1 MSTPHQSR
9 TYSTSNTMRRLQAFF
24 LTLIL
29 SLVAV
34 PLCAGS
40 DVDSLRIKMSLQD
53 DGSAVV
59 TETWRIDVSDDIT
72 EWYLVADNMGRMIIS
87 DLHVK
92 DETGNEYINEG
103 EWNVN
108 RSRAGKAG
116 RCGLV
121 TKPDGYEICW
131 GVGSSGPHLYTV
143 SYLLTGLVKGHKDM
157 DGFNHMF
164 VARELGSSPQSVVL
178 TISRPGQDFT
188 TENTKVW
195 AFGFRGEIHV
205 EDGAVVARTTEPFTR
220 RSALIAMVGFEKG
233 LFHPSLYESRTFDE
247 VRQTAMEG
255 SDYREPDDDGGDFWF
270 GLFVGLGAM
279 LSVFASVKY
288 ISKTVR
294 RKKELLGGR
303 MKDVQWY
310 RDAPQNGNLVRSSNI
325 LLAFSGN
332 SMQERQNLIAAYI
345 TRLFYRGAFEIVPQ
359 PGKSNPLMKI
369 KDLEIEGAEDSYSDA
384 GLEAELYSFIKEAA
398 GDDCLLQRHELKRWA
413 DSHGKRLYSW
423 GQRALNG
430 TATIWTIKPEEARQ
444 VFGLRRYL
452 KDFTLIK
459 DRGVVEVKLW
469 NNYLI
474 FASLYGIADQLM
486 KDFRK
491 VCPEY
496 FTLSSAAELLD
507 DDMTTLVIWNM
518 INMTSRNFNTAASA
532 YEASRAGDSGSSW
545 SGGGGMASWGGG
557 GGFSG
562 GGSGGGGR

>member
-1 MSTPHQSR
+1 
-9 TYSTSNTMRRLQAFF
+9 MRRLQAFF
-24 LTLIL
+24 LAVIL

-40 DVDSLRIKMSLQD
+40 DVDSLRINVELRD

-72 EWYLVADNMGRMIIS
+72 EWYLVADNMGRMTIENLRVS
-87 DLHVK
+87 
-92 DETGNEYINEG
+92 DETGNEYLNEG
-103 EWNVN
+103 EWDVN
-108 RSRAGKAG
+108 RSRARKAG

-121 TKPDGYEICW
+121 TKSDGYEICW
-131 GVGSSGPHLYTV
+131 GVGSSGWHTYTV
-143 SYLLTGLVKGHKDM
+143 RYLLTGLVKGHEDM

-164 VARELGSSPQSVVL
+164 VTRDLGSSPQSIIL
-178 TISRPGQDFT
+178 TIRKLGVAFT
-188 TENTKVW
+188 AENTKVW

-205 EDGAVVARTTEPFTR
+205 EDGAVVARTTQPFTR

-233 LFHPSLYESRTFDE
+233 LFHPALTEVRTFDE
-247 VRQTAMEG
+247 VRQAAMEG
-255 SDYREPDDDGGDFWF
+255 SDYREPEEEGDGVFWY
-270 GLFVGLGAM
+270 GLLIGLGVI
-279 LSVFASVKY
+279 LSVFVSVKV
-288 ISKTVR
+288 IVKTVR
-294 RKKELLGGR
+294 RKRELLGGR
-303 MKDVQWY
+303 MKDVAWF
-310 RDAPQNGNLVRSSNI
+310 RDAPLGGDLKRSSNI

-332 SMQERQNLIAAYI
+332 TMQERQNLIAAYI

-359 PGKSNPLMKI
+359 HGKSKPLMKI
-369 KDLEIEGAEDSYSDA
+369 KDLEIDNHDDSSSDT
-384 GLEAELYSFIKEAA
+384 GLESRLYSFIKEVA
-398 GDDCLLQRHELKRWA
+398 GEDGILQKNELQRWA
-413 DSHGKRLYSW
+413 DRHGEELYDW
-423 GQRALNG
+423 GQDAKND
-430 TATIWTIKPEEARQ
+430 ATIWTITPEDARQ

-469 NNYLI
+469 NDYLI

-518 INMTSRNFNTAASA
+518 INMTSRNFNTAATA

>member
-1 MSTPHQSR
+1 
-9 TYSTSNTMRRLQAFF
+9 MRRLQALF
-24 LTLIL
+24 LAAVL

-40 DVDSLRIKMSLQD
+40 DVDSLRINVELRD
-53 DGSAVV
+53 DGAALV
-59 TETWRIDVSDDIT
+59 TETWRINVSDDIS
-72 EWYLVADNMGRMIIS
+72 EWYLVADNMGRMTIE
-87 DLHVK
+87 DLRVS
-92 DETGNEYINEG
+92 DETGNEYVNEG

-108 RSRAGKAG
+108 RSRARKAG

-121 TKPDGYEICW
+121 TKSDGYEICW
-131 GVGSSGPHLYTV
+131 GVGSSGWHTYTV
-143 SYLLTGLVKGHKDM
+143 RYLLTGLVKGHEDL

-164 VARELGSSPQSVVL
+164 VARDLGSSPQSIVL
-178 TISRPGQDFT
+178 TIRKPGLEFT

-195 AFGFRGEIHV
+195 AFGFHGEIHV
-205 EDGAVVARTTEPFTR
+205 EDGVVVARTTEPFTR

-233 LFHPSLYESRTFDE
+233 LFHPALAESRTFDE

-255 SDYREPDDDGGDFWF
+255 SDYREPDKDGDFWI
-270 GLFVGLGAM
+270 GLLVGLGVV
-279 LSVFASVKY
+279 LSVFVSVKV
-288 ISKTVR
+288 IVKTVK
-294 RKKELLGGR
+294 RKRELLGGGMR
-303 MKDVQWY
+303 NVAWF
-310 RDAPQNGNLVRSSNI
+310 RDAPLGGDLKKSSNI

-332 SMQERQNLIAAYI
+332 TMLERQNLIAAYI

-359 PGKSNPLMKI
+359 PGKSKPLMKI
-369 KDLEIEGAEDSYSDA
+369 RDLEVDDSTDSRSDA
-384 GLEAELYSFIKEAA
+384 GLESRLYSFIKEAA
-398 GDDCLLQRHELKRWA
+398 GEDGILQKNELQRWA
-413 DSHGKRLYSW
+413 NRHGEALYDW
-423 GQRALNG
+423 GLDAWNG
-430 TATIWTIKPEEARQ
+430 VTIWTMKPEDARQ

-452 KDFTLIK
+452 KDFTMIK

-496 FTLSSAAELLD
+496 FTLSSAARLLD
-507 DDMTTLVIWNM
+507 DDVTTFMIWNM
-518 INMTSRNFNTAASA
+518 INMTSRDFNTAAST
-532 YEASRAGDSGSSW
+532 YEASRSNDSGSGW

>member
-1 MSTPHQSR
+1 
-9 TYSTSNTMRRLQAFF
+9 MRRLQALF
-24 LTLIL
+24 LAAVL

-40 DVDSLRIKMSLQD
+40 DVDSLRINVELRD
-53 DGSAVV
+53 DGAALV
-59 TETWRIDVSDDIT
+59 TETWRINVSDDIS
-72 EWYLVADNMGRMIIS
+72 EWYLVADNMGRMTIE
-87 DLHVK
+87 DLRVC
-92 DETGNEYINEG
+92 DETGNEYVNEG

-108 RSRAGKAG
+108 RSRARKAG

-121 TKPDGYEICW
+121 TKSDGYEICW
-131 GVGSSGPHLYTV
+131 GVGNSGWHTYTV
-143 SYLLTGLVKGHKDM
+143 RYLLTGLVKGHEDL

-164 VARELGSSPQSVVL
+164 VARDLGSSPQSIVL
-178 TISRPGQDFT
+178 TIRKPGLELT

-195 AFGFRGEIHV
+195 AFGFHGEIHV

-220 RSALIAMVGFEKG
+220 RSALIAMAGFEKG
-233 LFHPSLYESRTFDE
+233 LFHPALTESRTFDE

-255 SDYREPDDDGGDFWF
+255 SDYREPDKDGDFWI
-270 GLFVGLGAM
+270 GLLVGLGVV
-279 LSVFASVKY
+279 LSVFVSVKV
-288 ISKTVR
+288 IVKTVK
-294 RKKELLGGR
+294 RKRELLGGGMR
-303 MKDVQWY
+303 NVAWF
-310 RDAPQNGNLVRSSNI
+310 RDAPLAGDLKKSSNI

-332 SMQERQNLIAAYI
+332 TMLERQNLIAAYI
-345 TRLFYRGAFEIVPQ
+345 TRLFYRGAFEVIPQ
-359 PGKSNPLMKI
+359 PGNSKPLMRI
-369 KDLEIEGAEDSYSDA
+369 RELEVDDSTDAHSDA
-384 GLEAELYSFIKEAA
+384 GLESRLYSFIKEAA
-398 GDDCLLQRHELKRWA
+398 GEDGILQKNELQRWA
-413 DSHGKRLYSW
+413 NRHGEALYDW
-423 GQRALNG
+423 GLDAWNG
-430 TATIWTIKPEEARQ
+430 VTIWTMKPEDARQ

-452 KDFTLIK
+452 KDFTMIK

-496 FTLSSAAELLD
+496 FTLSSAARLLD
-507 DDMTTLVIWNM
+507 DDVTTFMIWNM
-518 INMTSRNFNTAASA
+518 IKMTSRDFNTAAST
-532 YEASRAGDSGSSW
+532 YEASRSNDSGSGW

>member
-1 MSTPHQSR
+1 
-9 TYSTSNTMRRLQAFF
+9 MRRLQALF
-24 LTLIL
+24 LAAVL

-40 DVDSLRIKMSLQD
+40 DVDSLRINVELRD
-53 DGSAVV
+53 DGAALV
-59 TETWRIDVSDDIT
+59 TETWRINVSDDIS
-72 EWYLVADNMGRMIIS
+72 EWYLVADNMGRMTIE
-87 DLHVK
+87 DLRVC
-92 DETGNEYINEG
+92 DETGNEYVNEG

-108 RSRAGKAG
+108 RSRARKAG

-121 TKPDGYEICW
+121 TKSDGYEICW
-131 GVGSSGPHLYTV
+131 GVGSSGWHTYTV
-143 SYLLTGLVKGHKDM
+143 RYLLTGLVKGHEDL

-164 VARELGSSPQSVVL
+164 VARNLGSSPQSIVL
-178 TISRPGQDFT
+178 TIRKPGLELT

-195 AFGFRGEIHV
+195 AFGFHGEIHV

-220 RSALIAMVGFEKG
+220 RSALIAMAGFEKG
-233 LFHPSLYESRTFDE
+233 LFHPALTESRTFDE

-255 SDYREPDDDGGDFWF
+255 SDYREPDKDGDFWI
-270 GLFVGLGAM
+270 GLLVGLGVV
-279 LSVFASVKY
+279 LSVFVSVKV
-288 ISKTVR
+288 IVKTVK
-294 RKKELLGGR
+294 RKRELLGGGMR
-303 MKDVQWY
+303 NVAWF
-310 RDAPQNGNLVRSSNI
+310 RDAPLAGDLKKSSNI

-332 SMQERQNLIAAYI
+332 TMLERQNLIAAYI

-359 PGKSNPLMKI
+359 PGKSKPLMRI
-369 KDLEIEGAEDSYSDA
+369 RELEVDDSTDSRSDA
-384 GLEAELYSFIKEAA
+384 GLESRLYSFIKEAA
-398 GDDCLLQRHELKRWA
+398 GEDGILQKNELQRWA
-413 DSHGKRLYSW
+413 NRHGEALYDW
-423 GQRALNG
+423 GLDAWNG
-430 TATIWTIKPEEARQ
+430 VTIWTMKPEDARQ

-452 KDFTLIK
+452 KDFTMIK

-496 FTLSSAAELLD
+496 FTLSSAARLLD
-507 DDMTTLVIWNM
+507 DDVTTFMIWNM
-518 INMTSRNFNTAASA
+518 INMTSRDFNTAAST
-532 YEASRAGDSGSSW
+532 YEASRSNDSGSGW

>member
-1 MSTPHQSR
+1 
-9 TYSTSNTMRRLQAFF
+9 MRRLQALF
-24 LTLIL
+24 LAAVL

-40 DVDSLRIKMSLQD
+40 DVDSLRINVELRD
-53 DGSAVV
+53 DGAALV
-59 TETWRIDVSDDIT
+59 TETWRINVSDDIS
-72 EWYLVADNMGRMIIS
+72 EWYLVADNMGRMTIE
-87 DLHVK
+87 DLRVC
-92 DETGNEYINEG
+92 DETGNEYVNEG

-108 RSRAGKAG
+108 RSRARKVG

-121 TKPDGYEICW
+121 TKSDGYEICW
-131 GVGSSGPHLYTV
+131 GVGSSGWHTYTV
-143 SYLLTGLVKGHKDM
+143 RYLLTGLVKGHEDL

-164 VARELGSSPQSVVL
+164 VARDLGSSPQSIVL
-178 TISRPGQDFT
+178 TIRKPGLEFT

-195 AFGFRGEIHV
+195 AFGFHGEIHV
-205 EDGAVVARTTEPFTR
+205 EDGVVVARTTEPFTR

-233 LFHPSLYESRTFDE
+233 LFHPALAESRTFDE

-255 SDYREPDDDGGDFWF
+255 SDYREPDKDGDFWI
-270 GLFVGLGAM
+270 GLLVGLGVV
-279 LSVFASVKY
+279 LSVFVSVKV
-288 ISKTVR
+288 IVKTVK
-294 RKKELLGGR
+294 RKRELLGGGMR
-303 MKDVQWY
+303 NVAWF
-310 RDAPQNGNLVRSSNI
+310 RDAPLGGDLKKSSNI

-332 SMQERQNLIAAYI
+332 TMLERQNLIAAYI

-359 PGKSNPLMKI
+359 PGKSKPLMRI
-369 KDLEIEGAEDSYSDA
+369 RELEVDDSTDSRSDA
-384 GLEAELYSFIKEAA
+384 GLESRLYSFIKEAA
-398 GDDCLLQRHELKRWA
+398 SEDGILQKNELQRWA
-413 DSHGKRLYSW
+413 NRHGEALYDW
-423 GQRALNG
+423 GLDAWNG
-430 TATIWTIKPEEARQ
+430 VTIWTMKPEDARQ

-452 KDFTLIK
+452 KDFTMIK

-496 FTLSSAAELLD
+496 FTLSSAARLLD
-507 DDMTTLVIWNM
+507 DDVTTFMIWNM
-518 INMTSRNFNTAASA
+518 INMTSRDFNTAAST
-532 YEASRAGDSGSSW
+532 YEASRSNDSGSGW

>member
-1 MSTPHQSR
+1 
-9 TYSTSNTMRRLQAFF
+9 MRRLQALF
-24 LTLIL
+24 LAAVL

-40 DVDSLRIKMSLQD
+40 DVDSLRINVELRD
-53 DGSAVV
+53 DGAALV
-59 TETWRIDVSDDIT
+59 TETWRINVSDDIS
-72 EWYLVADNMGRMIIS
+72 EWYLVADNMGRMTIE
-87 DLHVK
+87 DLRVC
-92 DETGNEYINEG
+92 DETGNEYVNEG

-108 RSRAGKAG
+108 RSRARKVG

-121 TKPDGYEICW
+121 TKSDGYEICW
-131 GVGSSGPHLYTV
+131 GVGSSGWHTYTV
-143 SYLLTGLVKGHKDM
+143 RYLLTGLVKGHEDL

-164 VARELGSSPQSVVL
+164 VARDLGSSPQSIVL
-178 TISRPGQDFT
+178 TIRKPGLEFT

-195 AFGFRGEIHV
+195 AFGFHGEIHV
-205 EDGAVVARTTEPFTR
+205 EDGVVVARTTEPFTR
-220 RSALIAMVGFEKG
+220 RSALIAMAGFEKG
-233 LFHPSLYESRTFDE
+233 LFHPALAESRTFDE

-255 SDYREPDDDGGDFWF
+255 SDYREPDKDGDFWI
-270 GLFVGLGAM
+270 GLLVGLGVV
-279 LSVFASVKY
+279 LSVFVSVKV
-288 ISKTVR
+288 IVKTVK
-294 RKKELLGGR
+294 RKRELLGGGMR
-303 MKDVQWY
+303 NVAWF
-310 RDAPQNGNLVRSSNI
+310 RDAPLGGDLKKSSNI

-332 SMQERQNLIAAYI
+332 TMLERQNLIAAYI

-359 PGKSNPLMKI
+359 PGKSKPLMKI
-369 KDLEIEGAEDSYSDA
+369 RDLEVDDSTDSRSDA
-384 GLEAELYSFIKEAA
+384 GLESRLYSFIKEAA
-398 GDDCLLQRHELKRWA
+398 GEDGILQKNELQRWA
-413 DSHGKRLYSW
+413 NRHGEALYDW
-423 GQRALNG
+423 GLDAWNG
-430 TATIWTIKPEEARQ
+430 VTIWTMKPEDARQ

-452 KDFTLIK
+452 KDFTMIK

-496 FTLSSAAELLD
+496 FTLSSAARLLD
-507 DDMTTLVIWNM
+507 DDVTTFMIWNM
-518 INMTSRNFNTAASA
+518 INMTSRDFNTAAST
-532 YEASRAGDSGSSW
+532 YEASRSNDSGSGW

>member
-1 MSTPHQSR
+1 
-9 TYSTSNTMRRLQAFF
+9 MRRLQALF
-24 LTLIL
+24 LAAVL

-40 DVDSLRIKMSLQD
+40 DVDSLRINVELRD
-53 DGSAVV
+53 DGAALV
-59 TETWRIDVSDDIT
+59 TETWRINVSDDIS
-72 EWYLVADNMGRMIIS
+72 EWYLVADNMGRMTIE
-87 DLHVK
+87 DLRVC
-92 DETGNEYINEG
+92 DETGNEYVNEG

-108 RSRAGKAG
+108 RSRARKVG

-121 TKPDGYEICW
+121 TKSDGYEICW
-131 GVGSSGPHLYTV
+131 GVGSSGWHTYTV
-143 SYLLTGLVKGHKDM
+143 RYLLTGLVKGHEDL

-164 VARELGSSPQSVVL
+164 VARDLGSSPQSIVL
-178 TISRPGQDFT
+178 TIRKPGLELT

-195 AFGFRGEIHV
+195 AFGFHGEIHV

-233 LFHPSLYESRTFDE
+233 LFHPALAESRTFDE

-255 SDYREPDDDGGDFWF
+255 SDYREPDKDGDFWI
-270 GLFVGLGAM
+270 GLLVGLGVV
-279 LSVFASVKY
+279 LSVFVSVKV
-288 ISKTVR
+288 IVKTVK
-294 RKKELLGGR
+294 RKRELLGGGMR
-303 MKDVQWY
+303 NVAWF
-310 RDAPQNGNLVRSSNI
+310 RDAPLGGDLKKSSNI

-332 SMQERQNLIAAYI
+332 TMLERQNLIAAYI

-359 PGKSNPLMKI
+359 PGKSKPLMRI
-369 KDLEIEGAEDSYSDA
+369 RELEVDDSTDSRSDA
-384 GLEAELYSFIKEAA
+384 GLESRLYSFIKEAA
-398 GDDCLLQRHELKRWA
+398 GEDGILQKNELQRWA
-413 DSHGKRLYSW
+413 NRHGEALYDW
-423 GQRALNG
+423 GLDAWNG
-430 TATIWTIKPEEARQ
+430 VTIWTMKPEDARQ

-452 KDFTLIK
+452 KDFTMIK

-496 FTLSSAAELLD
+496 FTLSSAARLLD
-507 DDMTTLVIWNM
+507 DDVTTFMIWNM
-518 INMTSRNFNTAASA
+518 INMTSRDFNTAAST
-532 YEASRAGDSGSSW
+532 YEASRSNDSGSGW

>member
-1 MSTPHQSR
+1 
-9 TYSTSNTMRRLQAFF
+9 MRRLQALF
-24 LTLIL
+24 LAAVL

-40 DVDSLRIKMSLQD
+40 DVDSLRINVELRD
-53 DGSAVV
+53 DGAALV
-59 TETWRIDVSDDIT
+59 TEIWRINVSDDIS
-72 EWYLVADNMGRMIIS
+72 EWYLVADNMGRMTIE
-87 DLHVK
+87 DLMVS
-92 DETGNEYINEG
+92 DETAYESYEYVNEG
-103 EWNVN
+103 EWDVN
-108 RSRAGKAG
+108 RSRARKAG

-121 TKPDGYEICW
+121 TKSDGYEICW
-131 GVGSSGPHLYTV
+131 GVGSSGWHTYTV
-143 SYLLTGLVKGHKDM
+143 RYLLTGLVKGHEDL

-164 VARELGSSPQSVVL
+164 VARDLGSSPQSIVL
-178 TISRPGQDFT
+178 TIRKPGLELT

-195 AFGFRGEIHV
+195 AFGFHGEIHV

-233 LFHPSLYESRTFDE
+233 LFHPALTESRTFDE

-255 SDYREPDDDGGDFWF
+255 SDYREPDKGGDFWI
-270 GLFVGLGAM
+270 GLLVGLGVV
-279 LSVFASVKY
+279 LSVFVSVKV
-288 ISKTVR
+288 IVKTVK
-294 RKKELLGGR
+294 RKRELLGGR
-303 MKDVQWY
+303 MRNVAWY
-310 RDAPQNGNLVRSSNI
+310 RDAPLGGDLKKSSNI

-332 SMQERQNLIAAYI
+332 TMLERQNLIAAYI

-359 PGKSNPLMKI
+359 PGKSKPLMKI
-369 KDLEIEGAEDSYSDA
+369 RDLEMEDTDDSRSDT
-384 GLEAELYSFIKEAA
+384 GLESRLYSFIKEAA
-398 GDDCLLQRHELKRWA
+398 GNDGILQKNELQNWA
-413 DSHGKRLYSW
+413 RLHGEELYEW
-423 GQRALNG
+423 GLDARNYVN
-430 TATIWTIKPEEARQ
+430 IWTMKPEDARQ

-452 KDFTLIK
+452 KDFTMIK

-496 FTLSSAAELLD
+496 FTLSSAARLLD
-507 DDMTTLVIWNM
+507 DDVTTFMIWNM
-518 INMTSRNFNTAASA
+518 INMTSRDFNTAAST
-532 YEASRAGDSGSSW
+532 YEASRSNDSGSSW

>member
-1 MSTPHQSR
+1 
-9 TYSTSNTMRRLQAFF
+9 MRRLQALF
-24 LTLIL
+24 LAAVL

-40 DVDSLRIKMSLQD
+40 DVDSLRINVELRD
-53 DGSAVV
+53 DGAALV
-59 TETWRIDVSDDIT
+59 TETWRINVSDDIS
-72 EWYLVADNMGRMIIS
+72 EWYLVADNMGWMTIE
-87 DLHVK
+87 DLRVC
-92 DETGNEYINEG
+92 DETGNEYVNEG

-108 RSRAGKAG
+108 RSRARKAG

-121 TKPDGYEICW
+121 TKSDGYEICW
-131 GVGSSGPHLYTV
+131 GVGSSGWHTYTV
-143 SYLLTGLVKGHKDM
+143 RYLLTGLVKGHEDL

-164 VARELGSSPQSVVL
+164 VARDLGSSPQSIVL
-178 TISRPGQDFT
+178 TIRKPGLEFT

-195 AFGFRGEIHV
+195 AFGFHGEIHV
-205 EDGAVVARTTEPFTR
+205 EDGVVVARTTEPFTR

-233 LFHPSLYESRTFDE
+233 LFHPALAESRTFDE

-255 SDYREPDDDGGDFWF
+255 SDYREPDKDGDFWI
-270 GLFVGLGAM
+270 GLLVGLGVV
-279 LSVFASVKY
+279 LSVFVSVKV
-288 ISKTVR
+288 IVKTVK
-294 RKKELLGGR
+294 RKRELLGGGMR
-303 MKDVQWY
+303 NVAWF
-310 RDAPQNGNLVRSSNI
+310 RDAPLGGDLKKSSNI

-332 SMQERQNLIAAYI
+332 TMLERQNLIAAYI

-359 PGKSNPLMKI
+359 PGKSKPLMKI
-369 KDLEIEGAEDSYSDA
+369 RDLEVDDSTDSRSDA
-384 GLEAELYSFIKEAA
+384 GLESRLYSFIKEAA
-398 GDDCLLQRHELKRWA
+398 GEDGILQKNELQRWA
-413 DSHGKRLYSW
+413 NRHGEALYDW
-423 GQRALNG
+423 GLDAWNG
-430 TATIWTIKPEEARQ
+430 VTIWTMKPEDARQ

-452 KDFTLIK
+452 KDFTMIK

-496 FTLSSAAELLD
+496 FTLSSAARLLD
-507 DDMTTLVIWNM
+507 DDVTTFMIWNM
-518 INMTSRNFNTAASA
+518 INMTSRDFNTAAST
-532 YEASRAGDSGSSW
+532 YEASRSNDSGSGW

>member
-1 MSTPHQSR
+1 MKK
-9 TYSTSNTMRRLQAFF
+9 LLAFF
-24 LTLIL
+24 LTVIL
-29 SLVAV
+29 SIIAV
-34 PLCAGS
+34 PICVGS
-40 DVDSLRIKMSLQD
+40 EVDSLSINVDLQD
-53 DGSAVV
+53 DGSAFVN
-59 TETWRIDVSDDIT
+59 ETWRIDVSSDIS
-72 EWYLVADNMGRMIIS
+72 EWYLVADNMGRMTIS
-87 DLHVK
+87 DLQVC
-92 DETGNEYINEG
+92 DETGNEYVNEG
-103 EWNVN
+103 EWDVN

-131 GVGSSGPHLYTV
+131 GVGSPGRHTYKV
-143 SYLLTGLVKGHKDM
+143 RYLLTGLVKGHDDM

-164 VARELGSSPQSVVL
+164 VARGLDSSPESVIL
-178 TISRPGQDFT
+178 TIRKQGTVFSM
-188 TENTKVW
+188 ENTKVW

-205 EDGAVVARTTEPFTR
+205 EDGAVVARTTEPFN
-220 RSALIAMVGFEKG
+220 RSSAMIVMVGFEKG
-233 LFHPSLYESRTFDE
+233 LFHPSLFESRTFGQVHE
-247 VRQTAMEG
+247 AAMEG
-255 SDYREPDDDGGDFWF
+255 SDYRKPEGGKGEGFWM
-270 GLFVGLGAM
+270 GILAVLGIA
-279 LSVFASVKY
+279 LSVFVSVMY
-288 ISKTVR
+288 IGKTVK

-310 RDAPQNGNLVRSSNI
+310 RDAPLEGNLARSCNI

-332 SMQERQNLIAAYI
+332 KMQERQNLIAAYI

-359 PGKSNPLMKI
+359 PGKSKPLMRI
-369 KDLEIEGAEDSYSDA
+369 KALEIGRDADSRSDI

-398 GDDCLLQRHELKRWA
+398 GEDGLLQRHELKRWA
-413 DSHGKRLYSW
+413 DSHGERLYNW
-423 GQRALNG
+423 GQMALDG
-430 TATIWTIKPEEARQ
+430 TTTIWTIKPEEARQ

-469 NNYLI
+469 NNYMI

-496 FTLSSAAELLD
+496 FTLSPVTEPLD

-518 INMTSRNFNTAASA
+518 INMTSRNFNSASVN
-532 YEASRAGDSGSSW
+532 YEAFRAENSGSSW
-545 SGGGGMASWGGG
+545 GGGGGMASWGGG

>member
-1 MSTPHQSR
+1 
-9 TYSTSNTMRRLQAFF
+9 MRRLQALF
-24 LTLIL
+24 LAAVL

-40 DVDSLRIKMSLQD
+40 DVDSLRINVELRD
-53 DGSAVV
+53 DGAALV
-59 TETWRIDVSDDIT
+59 TETWRINVSDDIS
-72 EWYLVADNMGRMIIS
+72 EWYLVADNMGRMTIE
-87 DLHVK
+87 DLRVS
-92 DETGNEYINEG
+92 DETAYESYEYINEG

-108 RSRAGKAG
+108 RSRARKAG

-121 TKPDGYEICW
+121 TKSDGYEICW
-131 GVGSSGPHLYTV
+131 GVGSSGWHTYTV
-143 SYLLTGLVKGHKDM
+143 RYLLTGLVKGHEDL

-164 VARELGSSPQSVVL
+164 VARDLGSSPQSIVL
-178 TISRPGQDFT
+178 TIRKLGLELT

-195 AFGFRGEIHV
+195 AFGFHGEIHV

-233 LFHPSLYESRTFDE
+233 LFHPALTESRTFDE

-255 SDYREPDDDGGDFWF
+255 SDYREPDKDGDFWI
-270 GLFVGLGAM
+270 GLLVGLGVV
-279 LSVFASVKY
+279 LSVFVSVKV
-288 ISKTVR
+288 IVKTVK
-294 RKKELLGGR
+294 RKRELLGGGMR
-303 MKDVQWY
+303 NVAWF
-310 RDAPQNGNLVRSSNI
+310 RDAPLGGDLKKSSNI

-332 SMQERQNLIAAYI
+332 TMLERQNLIAAYI

-359 PGKSNPLMKI
+359 PGKSKPLMRI
-369 KDLEIEGAEDSYSDA
+369 RELEVDDSTDSRSDA
-384 GLEAELYSFIKEAA
+384 GLESRLYSFIKEAA
-398 GDDCLLQRHELKRWA
+398 GEDGILQKNELQRWA
-413 DSHGKRLYSW
+413 NRHGEALYDW
-423 GQRALNG
+423 GVDAWNG
-430 TATIWTIKPEEARQ
+430 VTIWTMKPEDARQ

-452 KDFTLIK
+452 KDFTMIK

-496 FTLSSAAELLD
+496 FTLSSAARLLD
-507 DDMTTLVIWNM
+507 DDVTTFMIWNM
-518 INMTSRNFNTAASA
+518 INMTSRDFNTAAST
-532 YEASRAGDSGSSW
+532 YEASRSNDSGSGW

>member
-1 MSTPHQSR
+1 
-9 TYSTSNTMRRLQAFF
+9 MRRLQALF
-24 LTLIL
+24 LAAVL

-40 DVDSLRIKMSLQD
+40 DVDSLRINVELRD
-53 DGSAVV
+53 DGAALV
-59 TETWRIDVSDDIT
+59 TETWRINVSDDIS
-72 EWYLVADNMGRMIIS
+72 EWYLVADNMGRMTIE
-87 DLHVK
+87 DLRVC
-92 DETGNEYINEG
+92 DETGNEYVNEG

-108 RSRAGKAG
+108 RSRARKAG

-121 TKPDGYEICW
+121 TKSDGYEICW
-131 GVGSSGPHLYTV
+131 GVGSSGWHTYTV
-143 SYLLTGLVKGHKDM
+143 RYLHTGLVKGHEDL

-164 VARELGSSPQSVVL
+164 VARDLGSSPQSIVL
-178 TISRPGQDFT
+178 TIRKPGLELT

-195 AFGFRGEIHV
+195 AFGFHGEIHV

-233 LFHPSLYESRTFDE
+233 LFHPALTESRTFDE

-255 SDYREPDDDGGDFWF
+255 SDYREPDKDGDFWI
-270 GLFVGLGAM
+270 GLLVGLGVV
-279 LSVFASVKY
+279 LSVFVSVKV
-288 ISKTVR
+288 IVKTVK
-294 RKKELLGGR
+294 RKRELLGGGMR
-303 MKDVQWY
+303 NVAWF
-310 RDAPQNGNLVRSSNI
+310 RDAPLGGDLKKSSNI

-332 SMQERQNLIAAYI
+332 TMLERQNLIAAYI

-359 PGKSNPLMKI
+359 PGKSKPLMRI
-369 KDLEIEGAEDSYSDA
+369 RELEVDDSTDSRSDA
-384 GLEAELYSFIKEAA
+384 GLESRLYSFIKEAA
-398 GDDCLLQRHELKRWA
+398 GEDGILQKNELQRWA
-413 DSHGKRLYSW
+413 NRHGEALYDW
-423 GQRALNG
+423 GVDAWNG
-430 TATIWTIKPEEARQ
+430 VTIWTMKPEDARQ

-452 KDFTLIK
+452 KDFTMIK

-496 FTLSSAAELLD
+496 FTLSSAARLLD
-507 DDMTTLVIWNM
+507 DDVTTFMIWNM
-518 INMTSRNFNTAASA
+518 INMTSRDFNTAAST
-532 YEASRAGDSGSSW
+532 YEASRSNDSGSGW

>member
-1 MSTPHQSR
+1 MK
-9 TYSTSNTMRRLQAFF
+9 RLQALF
-24 LTLIL
+24 LALIF

-40 DVDSLRIKMSLQD
+40 DVDSLRISVELRD
-53 DGSAVV
+53 DGAALV
-59 TETWRIDVSDDIT
+59 TETWRINVSDDIS
-72 EWYLVADNMGRMIIS
+72 EWYLVADNMGRMTIE
-87 DLHVK
+87 DLRVS
-92 DETGNEYINEG
+92 DETAYESYEYINEG
-103 EWNVN
+103 EWDVN
-108 RSRAGKAG
+108 RSRARKAG

-131 GVGSSGPHLYTV
+131 GVGSSGWHTYTV
-143 SYLLTGLVKGHKDM
+143 RYLLTGLVKGHEDM

-164 VARELGSSPQSVVL
+164 VTRGLGSSPQSIVL
-178 TISRPGQDFT
+178 TIRKPGLEFT

-205 EDGAVVARTTEPFTR
+205 ENGIVVARTTEPFTR
-220 RSALIAMVGFEKG
+220 QSAMIAMVGFDKG
-233 LFHPSLYESRTFDE
+233 IFHPALTEARTFDE
-247 VRQTAMEG
+247 VRERAMEG
-255 SDYREPDDDGGDFWF
+255 SDYHKPEEDNGDFWW
-270 GLFVGLGAM
+270 GIFVGLGIVM
-279 LSVFASVKY
+279 SVFVSVKY
-288 ISKTVR
+288 ITKTVK
-294 RKKELLGGR
+294 RKRELLGGR

-310 RDAPQNGNLVRSSNI
+310 RDTPLGGNLVRSSNI

-359 PGKSNPLMKI
+359 PGKSKPLMRI
-369 KDLEIEGAEDSYSDA
+369 KEMEFTDADNSYSDV

-398 GDDCLLQRHELKRWA
+398 GEDGLLQKHELKRWA
-413 DSHGKRLYSW
+413 DSHGKSLYSW
-423 GQRALNG
+423 GQRALSG
-430 TATIWTIKPEEARQ
+430 ATTIWTIKPEEARQ

-452 KDFTLIK
+452 KEFTLIK

-469 NNYLI
+469 SNYLI

-518 INMTSRNFNTAASA
+518 INMTSRNFNTAAST
-532 YEASRAGDSGSSW
+532 YEASRSGGSGSSW

-562 GGSGGGGR
+562 GGCGGGGR

>member
-1 MSTPHQSR
+1 
-9 TYSTSNTMRRLQAFF
+9 MRRLQALF
-24 LTLIL
+24 LAAVL

-40 DVDSLRIKMSLQD
+40 DVDSLRINVELRD
-53 DGSAVV
+53 DGAALV
-59 TETWRIDVSDDIT
+59 TETWRINVSDDIS
-72 EWYLVADNMGRMIIS
+72 EWYLVADNMGRMTIE
-87 DLHVK
+87 DLRVS
-92 DETGNEYINEG
+92 DETAYESYEYINEG

-108 RSRAGKAG
+108 RSRARKAG

-121 TKPDGYEICW
+121 TKSDGYEICW
-131 GVGSSGPHLYTV
+131 GVGSSGWHTYTV
-143 SYLLTGLVKGHKDM
+143 RYLLTGLVKGHEDL

-164 VARELGSSPQSVVL
+164 VARDLGSSPQSIVL
-178 TISRPGQDFT
+178 TIRKPGLELT

-195 AFGFRGEIHV
+195 AFGFHGEIHV

-233 LFHPSLYESRTFDE
+233 LFHPALTESRTFDE

-255 SDYREPDDDGGDFWF
+255 SDYREPDKDGDFWI
-270 GLFVGLGAM
+270 GLLVGLGVV
-279 LSVFASVKY
+279 LSVFVSVKV
-288 ISKTVR
+288 IVKTVK
-294 RKKELLGGR
+294 RKRELLGGGMR
-303 MKDVQWY
+303 NVAWF
-310 RDAPQNGNLVRSSNI
+310 RDAPLGGDLKKSSNI

-332 SMQERQNLIAAYI
+332 TMLERQNLIAAYI

-359 PGKSNPLMKI
+359 PGKSKPLMRI
-369 KDLEIEGAEDSYSDA
+369 RELEVDDSTDSRSDA
-384 GLEAELYSFIKEAA
+384 GLESRLYSFIKEAA
-398 GDDCLLQRHELKRWA
+398 GEDGILQKNELQRWA
-413 DSHGKRLYSW
+413 NRHGEALYDW
-423 GQRALNG
+423 GVDAWNG
-430 TATIWTIKPEEARQ
+430 VTIWTMKPEDARQ

-452 KDFTLIK
+452 KDFTMIK

-496 FTLSSAAELLD
+496 FTLSSAARLLD
-507 DDMTTLVIWNM
+507 DDVTTFMIWNM
-518 INMTSRNFNTAASA
+518 INMTSRDFNTAAST
-532 YEASRAGDSGSSW
+532 YEASRSNDSGSGW

>member
-1 MSTPHQSR
+1 
-9 TYSTSNTMRRLQAFF
+9 MRRLQALF
-24 LTLIL
+24 LAVVM

-40 DVDSLRIKMSLQD
+40 DVDSLRISVELRD
-53 DGSAVV
+53 DGAAVV
-59 TETWRIDVSDDIT
+59 TETWRINVSGDIS
-72 EWYLVADNMGRMIIS
+72 EWYLVADNMGRMTIS
-87 DLHVK
+87 DLQVH
-92 DETGNEYINEG
+92 DETGDEYVNEG
-103 EWNVN
+103 EWDVN
-108 RSRAGKAG
+108 RSRARKAG

-131 GVGSSGPHLYTV
+131 GVGSSGWHTYTV
-143 SYLLTGLVKGHKDM
+143 RYLLTGLVKGHEDM

-164 VARELGSSPQSVVL
+164 VTRDLGSSPQSIIL
-178 TISRPGQDFT
+178 TIRKPGVNLT
-188 TENTKVW
+188 TDNTKVW

-233 LFHPSLYESRTFDE
+233 LFHPVLTERRTFDE

-255 SDYREPDDDGGDFWF
+255 SDYHESEEDDGDFWL
-270 GLFVGLGAM
+270 GLLAGLSIV
-279 LSVFASVKY
+279 LSVFVSVKV
-288 ISKTVR
+288 IVKTIK
-294 RKKELLGGR
+294 RKRELLGGR
-303 MKDVQWY
+303 MKDVAWF
-310 RDAPQNGNLVRSSNI
+310 RDAPLGGNLKESGNI

-332 SMQERQNLIAAYI
+332 TMQERQNLIAAYI

-359 PGKSNPLMKI
+359 PGKSKPLMKI
-369 KDLEIEGAEDSYSDA
+369 KELEIDSHNDSRSDT
-384 GLEAELYSFIKEAA
+384 GLESRLYSFIREAA
-398 GDDCLLQRHELKRWA
+398 GEDGILQKNELQRWA
-413 DSHGKRLYSW
+413 DRHGEDLYDW
-423 GQRALNG
+423 GQDAKNG
-430 TATIWTIKPEEARQ
+430 TTIWTMTPDEARQ

-469 NNYLI
+469 NDYLI
-474 FASLYGIADQLM
+474 FASLYGMADQLM

-496 FTLSSAAELLD
+496 FTLSSAAGLLD

-518 INMTSRNFNTAASA
+518 INMTSRNFNTAAST
-532 YEASRAGDSGSSW
+532 YEASRSGDSGSSW
-545 SGGGGMASWGGG
+545 NGGGGMASWGGG

>member
-1 MSTPHQSR
+1 
-9 TYSTSNTMRRLQAFF
+9 MRRLQALF
-24 LTLIL
+24 LAAVL

-40 DVDSLRIKMSLQD
+40 DVDSLRINVELRD
-53 DGSAVV
+53 DGAALV
-59 TETWRIDVSDDIT
+59 TETWRINVSDDIS
-72 EWYLVADNMGRMIIS
+72 EWYLVADNMGRMTIEGLRVS
-87 DLHVK
+87 
-92 DETGNEYINEG
+92 DETGNEYVNEG

-108 RSRAGKAG
+108 RSRVRKAG

-121 TKPDGYEICW
+121 TKYDGYEICW
-131 GVGSSGPHLYTV
+131 GVGNSGWHTYTV
-143 SYLLTGLVKGHKDM
+143 RYLLTGLVKGHEDL

-164 VARELGSSPQSVVL
+164 VARDLGSSPQSILL
-178 TISRPGQDFT
+178 TIRKPGLELT

-195 AFGFRGEIHV
+195 AFGFHGEIHV

-220 RSALIAMVGFEKG
+220 RSALIAMAGFEKG
-233 LFHPSLYESRTFDE
+233 LFHPALTESRTFDE

-255 SDYREPDDDGGDFWF
+255 SDYREPDKDGDFWI
-270 GLFVGLGAM
+270 GLLVGLGVV
-279 LSVFASVKY
+279 LSVFVSVKV
-288 ISKTVR
+288 IVKTVK
-294 RKKELLGGR
+294 RKRELLGGGMR
-303 MKDVQWY
+303 NVAWF
-310 RDAPQNGNLVRSSNI
+310 RDAPLGGDLKKSSNI

-332 SMQERQNLIAAYI
+332 TMLERQNLIAAYI

-359 PGKSNPLMKI
+359 PGKSKPLMRI
-369 KDLEIEGAEDSYSDA
+369 RELEVDDSTDSRSDA
-384 GLEAELYSFIKEAA
+384 GLESRLYSFIKEAA
-398 GDDCLLQRHELKRWA
+398 GEDGILQKNELQRWA
-413 DSHGKRLYSW
+413 NRHGEALYDW
-423 GQRALNG
+423 GVDAWNG
-430 TATIWTIKPEEARQ
+430 VTIWTMKPEDARQ

-452 KDFTLIK
+452 KDFTMIK

-496 FTLSSAAELLD
+496 FTLSSAARLLD
-507 DDMTTLVIWNM
+507 DDVTTFMIWNM
-518 INMTSRNFNTAASA
+518 INMTSRDFNTAAST
-532 YEASRAGDSGSSW
+532 YEASRSNDSGSGW

>member
-1 MSTPHQSR
+1 
-9 TYSTSNTMRRLQAFF
+9 MRRLQALF
-24 LTLIL
+24 LAAVL

-40 DVDSLRIKMSLQD
+40 DVDSLRINVELRD
-53 DGSAVV
+53 DGAALV
-59 TETWRIDVSDDIT
+59 TETWRINVSDDIS
-72 EWYLVADNMGRMIIS
+72 EWYLVADNMGRMTIE
-87 DLHVK
+87 DLRVC
-92 DETGNEYINEG
+92 DETGNEYVNEG

-108 RSRAGKAG
+108 RSRARKAG

-121 TKPDGYEICW
+121 TKSDGYEICW
-131 GVGSSGPHLYTV
+131 GVGSSGWHTYTV
-143 SYLLTGLVKGHKDM
+143 RYLLTGLVKGHEDL

-164 VARELGSSPQSVVL
+164 VARDLGSSPQSIVL
-178 TISRPGQDFT
+178 TIRKPGLEFT
-188 TENTKVW
+188 TENTNVW
-195 AFGFRGEIHV
+195 AFGFHGEIHV
-205 EDGAVVARTTEPFTR
+205 EDGVVVARTTEPFTR

-233 LFHPSLYESRTFDE
+233 LFHPALAESRTFDE

-255 SDYREPDDDGGDFWF
+255 SDYREPDKDGDFWI
-270 GLFVGLGAM
+270 GLLVGLGVV
-279 LSVFASVKY
+279 LSVFVSVKV
-288 ISKTVR
+288 IVKTVK
-294 RKKELLGGR
+294 RKRELLGGGMR
-303 MKDVQWY
+303 NVAWF
-310 RDAPQNGNLVRSSNI
+310 RDAPLGGDLKKSSNI

-332 SMQERQNLIAAYI
+332 TMLERQNLIAAYV

-359 PGKSNPLMKI
+359 PGKSKPLMKI
-369 KDLEIEGAEDSYSDA
+369 RDLEVDDSTDSRSDA
-384 GLEAELYSFIKEAA
+384 GLESRLYSFIKEAA
-398 GDDCLLQRHELKRWA
+398 GEDGILQKNELQRWA
-413 DSHGKRLYSW
+413 NRHGEALYDW
-423 GQRALNG
+423 GLDAWNG
-430 TATIWTIKPEEARQ
+430 VTIWTMKPDEARQ

-452 KDFTLIK
+452 KDFTMIK

-496 FTLSSAAELLD
+496 FTLSSAARLLD
-507 DDMTTLVIWNM
+507 DDVTTFMIWNM
-518 INMTSRNFNTAASA
+518 INMTSRDFNTAAST
-532 YEASRAGDSGSSW
+532 YEASRSNDSGSGW

>member
-1 MSTPHQSR
+1 
-9 TYSTSNTMRRLQAFF
+9 MRRLQALF
-24 LTLIL
+24 LAAVL

-40 DVDSLRIKMSLQD
+40 DVDSLRINVELRD
-53 DGSAVV
+53 DGAALV
-59 TETWRIDVSDDIT
+59 TETWRINVSDDIS
-72 EWYLVADNMGRMIIS
+72 EWYLVADNMGRMTIE
-87 DLHVK
+87 DLRVC
-92 DETGNEYINEG
+92 DETGNEYVNEG

-108 RSRAGKAG
+108 RSRARKAG

-121 TKPDGYEICW
+121 TKSDGYEICW
-131 GVGSSGPHLYTV
+131 GVGSSGWHTYTV
-143 SYLLTGLVKGHKDM
+143 RYLLTGLVKGHEDL

-164 VARELGSSPQSVVL
+164 VARDLGSSPQSIVL
-178 TISRPGQDFT
+178 TIRKPGLEFT

-195 AFGFRGEIHV
+195 AFGFHGEIHV
-205 EDGAVVARTTEPFTR
+205 EDGVVVARTTEPFTR

-233 LFHPSLYESRTFDE
+233 LFHPALAESRTFDE

-255 SDYREPDDDGGDFWF
+255 SDYREPDKDGDFWI
-270 GLFVGLGAM
+270 GLLVGLGVV
-279 LSVFASVKY
+279 LSVFVSVKV
-288 ISKTVR
+288 IVKTVK
-294 RKKELLGGR
+294 RKRELLGGGMR
-303 MKDVQWY
+303 NVAWF
-310 RDAPQNGNLVRSSNI
+310 RDAPLGGDLKKSSNI

-332 SMQERQNLIAAYI
+332 TMLERQNLIAAYI

-359 PGKSNPLMKI
+359 PGKSKPLMRI
-369 KDLEIEGAEDSYSDA
+369 RELEVDDSTDSRSDA
-384 GLEAELYSFIKEAA
+384 GLESRLYSFIKEAA
-398 GDDCLLQRHELKRWA
+398 GEDGILQKNELQRWA
-413 DSHGKRLYSW
+413 NRHGEALYDW
-423 GQRALNG
+423 GLDAWNG
-430 TATIWTIKPEEARQ
+430 VTIWTMKPEDARQ

-452 KDFTLIK
+452 KDFTMIK

-496 FTLSSAAELLD
+496 FTLSSAARLLD
-507 DDMTTLVIWNM
+507 DDVTTFMIWNM
-518 INMTSRNFNTAASA
+518 INMTSRDFNTAAST
-532 YEASRAGDSGSSW
+532 YEASRSNDSGSGW

>member
-1 MSTPHQSR
+1 
-9 TYSTSNTMRRLQAFF
+9 MRRLQALF
-24 LTLIL
+24 LAAVL

-40 DVDSLRIKMSLQD
+40 DVDSLRINVELRD
-53 DGSAVV
+53 DGAALV
-59 TETWRIDVSDDIT
+59 TETWRINVSDDIS
-72 EWYLVADNMGRMIIS
+72 EWYLVADNMGRMTIE
-87 DLHVK
+87 DLRVC
-92 DETGNEYINEG
+92 DETGNEYVNEG

-108 RSRAGKAG
+108 RSRVRKAG

-121 TKPDGYEICW
+121 TKSDGYEICW
-131 GVGSSGPHLYTV
+131 GVGSSGWHTYTV
-143 SYLLTGLVKGHKDM
+143 RYLLTGLVKGHEDL

-164 VARELGSSPQSVVL
+164 VARDLGSSPQSIVL
-178 TISRPGQDFT
+178 TIRKPGLEFT

-195 AFGFRGEIHV
+195 AFGFHGEIHV
-205 EDGAVVARTTEPFTR
+205 EDGVVVARTTEPFTR

-233 LFHPSLYESRTFDE
+233 LFHPALAESRTFDE

-255 SDYREPDDDGGDFWF
+255 SDYREPDKDGDFWI
-270 GLFVGLGAM
+270 GLLVGLGVV
-279 LSVFASVKY
+279 LSVFVSVKV
-288 ISKTVR
+288 IVKTVK
-294 RKKELLGGR
+294 RKRELLGGGMR
-303 MKDVQWY
+303 NVAWF
-310 RDAPQNGNLVRSSNI
+310 RDAPLGGDLKKSSNI

-332 SMQERQNLIAAYI
+332 TMLERQNLIAAYI

-359 PGKSNPLMKI
+359 PGKSKPLMKI
-369 KDLEIEGAEDSYSDA
+369 RDLEVDDSTDSRSDA
-384 GLEAELYSFIKEAA
+384 GLESRLYSFIKEAA
-398 GDDCLLQRHELKRWA
+398 GEDGILQKNELQRWA
-413 DSHGKRLYSW
+413 NRHGEALYDW
-423 GQRALNG
+423 GLDAWNG
-430 TATIWTIKPEEARQ
+430 VTIWTMKPEDARQ

-452 KDFTLIK
+452 KDFTMIK

-496 FTLSSAAELLD
+496 FTLSSAARLLD
-507 DDMTTLVIWNM
+507 DDVTTFMIWNM
-518 INMTSRNFNTAASA
+518 INMTSRDFNTAAST
-532 YEASRAGDSGSSW
+532 YEASRSNDSGSGW

>member
-1 MSTPHQSR
+1 
-9 TYSTSNTMRRLQAFF
+9 MRRLQALF
-24 LTLIL
+24 LAAVL

-40 DVDSLRIKMSLQD
+40 DVDSLRINVELRD
-53 DGSAVV
+53 DGAALV
-59 TETWRIDVSDDIT
+59 TETWRINVSDDIS
-72 EWYLVADNMGRMIIS
+72 EWYLVADNMGRMTIE
-87 DLHVK
+87 DLRVC
-92 DETGNEYINEG
+92 DETGNEYVNEG

-108 RSRAGKAG
+108 RSRARKAG

-121 TKPDGYEICW
+121 TKSDGYEICW
-131 GVGSSGPHLYTV
+131 GVGSSGWHTYTV
-143 SYLLTGLVKGHKDM
+143 RYLLTGLVKGHEDL

-164 VARELGSSPQSVVL
+164 VARDLGSSPQSIVL
-178 TISRPGQDFT
+178 TIRKPGLELT

-195 AFGFRGEIHV
+195 AFGFHGEIHV

-220 RSALIAMVGFEKG
+220 RSALIAMAGFEKG
-233 LFHPSLYESRTFDE
+233 LFHPALTESRTFDE

-255 SDYREPDDDGGDFWF
+255 SDYREPDKDGDFWI
-270 GLFVGLGAM
+270 GLLVGLGVV
-279 LSVFASVKY
+279 LSVFVSVKV
-288 ISKTVR
+288 IVKTVK
-294 RKKELLGGR
+294 RKRELLGGGMR
-303 MKDVQWY
+303 NVAWF
-310 RDAPQNGNLVRSSNI
+310 RDAPLGGDLKKSSNI

-332 SMQERQNLIAAYI
+332 TMLERQNLIAAYI

-359 PGKSNPLMKI
+359 PGKSKPLMRI
-369 KDLEIEGAEDSYSDA
+369 RELEVDDSTDSRSDA
-384 GLEAELYSFIKEAA
+384 GLESRLYSFIKEAA
-398 GDDCLLQRHELKRWA
+398 GEDGILQKNELQRWA
-413 DSHGKRLYSW
+413 NRHGEALYDW
-423 GQRALNG
+423 GVDAWNG
-430 TATIWTIKPEEARQ
+430 VTIWTMKPEDARQ

-452 KDFTLIK
+452 KDFTMIK

-496 FTLSSAAELLD
+496 FTLSSAARLLD
-507 DDMTTLVIWNM
+507 DDVTTFMIWNM
-518 INMTSRNFNTAASA
+518 INMTSRDFNTAAST
-532 YEASRAGDSGSSW
+532 YEASRSNDSGSGW

>member
-1 MSTPHQSR
+1 
-9 TYSTSNTMRRLQAFF
+9 MRRLQALF
-24 LTLIL
+24 LAAVL

-40 DVDSLRIKMSLQD
+40 DVDSLRINVELRD
-53 DGSAVV
+53 DGAALV
-59 TETWRIDVSDDIT
+59 TETWRINVSDDIS
-72 EWYLVADNMGRMIIS
+72 EWYLVADNMGRMTIE
-87 DLHVK
+87 DLRVS
-92 DETGNEYINEG
+92 DETGNEYVNEG

-108 RSRAGKAG
+108 RSRARKAG

-121 TKPDGYEICW
+121 TKSDGYEICW
-131 GVGSSGPHLYTV
+131 GVGSSGWHTYTV
-143 SYLLTGLVKGHKDM
+143 RYLLTGLVKGHEDL

-164 VARELGSSPQSVVL
+164 VARDLGSSPQSIVL
-178 TISRPGQDFT
+178 TIRKPGLEFT

-195 AFGFRGEIHV
+195 AFGFHGEIHV

-233 LFHPSLYESRTFDE
+233 LFHPALTESRTFDE

-255 SDYREPDDDGGDFWF
+255 SDYREPDKDGDFWI
-270 GLFVGLGAM
+270 GLLVGLGVV
-279 LSVFASVKY
+279 LSVFVSVKV
-288 ISKTVR
+288 IVKTVK
-294 RKKELLGGR
+294 RKRELLGGGMR
-303 MKDVQWY
+303 NVAWF
-310 RDAPQNGNLVRSSNI
+310 RDAPLGGDLKKSSNI

-332 SMQERQNLIAAYI
+332 TMLERQNLIAAYI

-359 PGKSNPLMKI
+359 PGKSKPLMRI
-369 KDLEIEGAEDSYSDA
+369 RELEVDDSTDSRSDA
-384 GLEAELYSFIKEAA
+384 GLESRLYSFIKEAA
-398 GDDCLLQRHELKRWA
+398 GEDGILQKNELQRWA
-413 DSHGKRLYSW
+413 NRHGEALYDW
-423 GQRALNG
+423 GVDAWNG
-430 TATIWTIKPEEARQ
+430 VTIWTMKPEDARQ

-452 KDFTLIK
+452 KDFTMIK

-496 FTLSSAAELLD
+496 FTLSSAARLLD
-507 DDMTTLVIWNM
+507 DDVTTFMIWNM
-518 INMTSRNFNTAASA
+518 INMTSRDFNTAAST
-532 YEASRAGDSGSSW
+532 YEASRSNDSGSGW

>member
-1 MSTPHQSR
+1 
-9 TYSTSNTMRRLQAFF
+9 MRRLQAFF
-24 LTLIL
+24 LAAVL

-40 DVDSLRIKMSLQD
+40 DVDSLRINVELRD
-53 DGSAVV
+53 DGAALV
-59 TETWRIDVSDDIT
+59 TETWRINVSDDIS
-72 EWYLVADNMGRMIIS
+72 EWYLVADNMGRMTIE
-87 DLHVK
+87 DLRVC
-92 DETGNEYINEG
+92 DETGNEYVNEG

-108 RSRAGKAG
+108 RSRVRKAG

-121 TKPDGYEICW
+121 TKSDGYEICW
-131 GVGSSGPHLYTV
+131 GVGSSGWHTYTV
-143 SYLLTGLVKGHKDM
+143 RYLLTGLVKGHEDL

-164 VARELGSSPQSVVL
+164 VARDLGSSPQSIVL
-178 TISRPGQDFT
+178 TIRKPGLEFT

-195 AFGFRGEIHV
+195 AFGFHGEIHV
-205 EDGAVVARTTEPFTR
+205 EDGVVVARTTEPFTR

-233 LFHPSLYESRTFDE
+233 LFHPALAESRTFDE

-255 SDYREPDDDGGDFWF
+255 SDYREPDKDGDFWI
-270 GLFVGLGAM
+270 GLLVGLGVV
-279 LSVFASVKY
+279 LSVFVSVKV
-288 ISKTVR
+288 IVKTVK
-294 RKKELLGGR
+294 RKRELLGGGMR
-303 MKDVQWY
+303 NVAWF
-310 RDAPQNGNLVRSSNI
+310 RDAPLGGDLKKSSNI

-332 SMQERQNLIAAYI
+332 TMLERQNLIAAYI
-345 TRLFYRGAFEIVPQ
+345 TRLFYRGAFEVIHQ
-359 PGKSNPLMKI
+359 PGNSKPLMRI
-369 KDLEIEGAEDSYSDA
+369 RELEVDDSTDSRSDA
-384 GLEAELYSFIKEAA
+384 GLESRLYSFIKEAA
-398 GDDCLLQRHELKRWA
+398 GEDGILQKNELQRWA
-413 DSHGKRLYSW
+413 NRHGEALYDW
-423 GQRALNG
+423 GVDAWNG
-430 TATIWTIKPEEARQ
+430 VTIWTMKPEDARQ

-452 KDFTLIK
+452 KDFTMIK

-496 FTLSSAAELLD
+496 FTLSSAARLLD
-507 DDMTTLVIWNM
+507 DDVTTFMIWNM
-518 INMTSRNFNTAASA
+518 INMTSRDFNTAAST
-532 YEASRAGDSGSSW
+532 YEASRSNDSGSGW

>member
-1 MSTPHQSR
+1 
-9 TYSTSNTMRRLQAFF
+9 MRRLQALF
-24 LTLIL
+24 LAAVL

-40 DVDSLRIKMSLQD
+40 DVDSLRINVELRD
-53 DGSAVV
+53 DGAALV
-59 TETWRIDVSDDIT
+59 TETWRINVSDDIS
-72 EWYLVADNMGRMIIS
+72 EWYLVADNMGRMTIE
-87 DLHVK
+87 DLRVC
-92 DETGNEYINEG
+92 DETGNEYVNEG

-108 RSRAGKAG
+108 RSRARKVG

-121 TKPDGYEICW
+121 TKSDGYEICW
-131 GVGSSGPHLYTV
+131 GVGSSGWHTYTV
-143 SYLLTGLVKGHKDM
+143 RYLLTGLVKGHEDL

-164 VARELGSSPQSVVL
+164 VARDLGSSPQSIVL
-178 TISRPGQDFT
+178 TIRKPGLEFT

-195 AFGFRGEIHV
+195 AFGFHGEIHV
-205 EDGAVVARTTEPFTR
+205 EDGVVVARTTEPFTR
-220 RSALIAMVGFEKG
+220 RSALIAMAGFEKG
-233 LFHPSLYESRTFDE
+233 LFHPALAESRTFDE

-255 SDYREPDDDGGDFWF
+255 SDYREPDKDGDFWI
-270 GLFVGLGAM
+270 GLLVGLGVV
-279 LSVFASVKY
+279 LSVFVSVKV
-288 ISKTVR
+288 IVKTVK
-294 RKKELLGGR
+294 RKRELLGGGMR
-303 MKDVQWY
+303 NVAWF
-310 RDAPQNGNLVRSSNI
+310 RDAPLGGDLKKSSNI

-332 SMQERQNLIAAYI
+332 TMLERQNLISAYI

-359 PGKSNPLMKI
+359 PGKSKPLMKI
-369 KDLEIEGAEDSYSDA
+369 RDLEVDDSTDSRSDA
-384 GLEAELYSFIKEAA
+384 GLESRLYSFIKEAA
-398 GDDCLLQRHELKRWA
+398 GEDGILQKNELQRWA
-413 DSHGKRLYSW
+413 NRHGEALYDW
-423 GQRALNG
+423 GLDAWNG
-430 TATIWTIKPEEARQ
+430 VTIWTMKPEDARQ

-452 KDFTLIK
+452 KDFTMIK

-496 FTLSSAAELLD
+496 FTLSSAARLLD
-507 DDMTTLVIWNM
+507 DDVTTFMIWNM
-518 INMTSRNFNTAASA
+518 INMTSRDFNTAAST
-532 YEASRAGDSGSSW
+532 YEASRSNDSGSGW